1 MDDISTGS
9 ESDYSNVR
17 VTWSSDWIDGE
28 MWSRADLMMCR
39 WIAWFLSTKGNVR
52 VVLRCFDHHVHTAV
66 SWIT

>member
-1 MDDISTGS
+1 M
-9 ESDYSNVR
+9 R

-28 MWSRADLMMCR
+28 MWSRADQIMGR

-52 VVLRCFDHHVHTAV
+52 VVLLCFDPHAHTVV